1 MALDRGSL
9 LALTFCGGLF
19 IEFARTEFGQQAGLF
34 DGALK
39 AAQGDFEGFVLFNA
53 DSRHSTPSCDDPE
66 MYENL
71 ELRLVPGQDAAKSK
85 HEFSHVWTG
94 DSTL

>member
-19 IEFARTEFGQQAGLF
+19 IEFARPEFGQQAGLL
-34 DGALK
+34 DGELK
-39 AAQGDFEGFVLFNA
+39 AAQGAFEGFVLFNA

-85 HEFSHVWTG
+85 REFSHVWTG

>member
-19 IEFARTEFGQQAGLF
+19 IEFTRTEFGQQAGLF

-53 DSRHSTPSCDDPE
+53 DILQAWLSEPS
-66 MYENL
+66 L
-71 ELRLVPGQDAAKSK
+71 QSL
-85 HEFSHVWTG
+85 TG
-94 DSTL
+94 

>member
-39 AAQGDFEGFVLFNA
+39 AAQGA
-53 DSRHSTPSCDDPE
+53 
-66 MYENL
+66 
-71 ELRLVPGQDAAKSK
+71 SK
-85 HEFSHVWTG
+85 GSFSLT
-94 DSTL
+94 SE

>member
-71 ELRLVPGQDAAKSK
+71 ELRLVPG
-85 HEFSHVWTG
+85 
-94 DSTL
+94 

>member
-39 AAQGDFEGFVLFNA
+39 AAQGDFEGFVLFN
-53 DSRHSTPSCDDPE
+53 
-66 MYENL
+66 L

-85 HEFSHVWTG
+85 REFSHVWTG